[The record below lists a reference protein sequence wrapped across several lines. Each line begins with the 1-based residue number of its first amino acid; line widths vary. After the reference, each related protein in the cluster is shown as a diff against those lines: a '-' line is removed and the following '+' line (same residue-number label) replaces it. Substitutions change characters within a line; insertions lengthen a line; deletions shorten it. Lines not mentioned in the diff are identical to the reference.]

1 MASSNQKIGE
11 FPVRTPSIA
20 LIAVC
25 LLFFAADAQAY
36 IDPGSGSF
44 LLQGLIAGVLGL
56 GVTLKLYWHRL
67 TGGKAPRDED
77 LDSED

>member
-1 MASSNQKIGE
+1 
-11 FPVRTPSIA
+11 VRPTSIA
-20 LIAVC
+20 LAALSL
-25 LLFFAADAQAY
+25 LLFAPKAHAY

-44 LLQGLIAGVLGL
+44 LLQGLVAGVLGL

-67 TGGKAPRDED
+67 TGRKAQRNED